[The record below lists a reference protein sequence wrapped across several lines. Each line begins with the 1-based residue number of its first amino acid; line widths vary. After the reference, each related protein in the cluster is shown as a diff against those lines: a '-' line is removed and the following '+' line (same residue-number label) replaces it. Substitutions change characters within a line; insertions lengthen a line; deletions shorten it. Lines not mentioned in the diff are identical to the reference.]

1 MKLQDTPS
9 TYWIQERNLVKWL
22 FITLTPLFITI
33 IAVLIDDDFAVWL
46 PSLCM
51 YQCGN
56 WDSVF

>member
-1 MKLQDTPS
+1 MKLQSSPS

-51 YQCGN
+51 Y
-56 WDSVF
+56 

>member
-1 MKLQDTPS
+1 MKLQDSPS

-51 YQCGN
+51 Y
-56 WDSVF
+56 